1 MVGGVADDDPVA
13 TANAYLERMVPVVAG
28 MGVRFTDL
36 RPGFVR
42 ASAPFEGNGN
52 HFGVVY
58 AGVIFSLAEVLGGGM
73 HLATFDA
80 STHYPLVRK
89 VEVEFLSPGRS
100 DLTATAALPDAELE
114 AVREQISAGAPVPLV
129 LTAEVAGEDGIVVAR
144 TRGDYQLRP
153 FDR

>member
-1 MVGGVADDDPVA
+1 
-13 TANAYLERMVPVVAG
+13 
-28 MGVRFTDL
+28 
-36 RPGFVR
+36 
-42 ASAPFEGNGN
+42 
-52 HFGVVY
+52 
-58 AGVIFSLAEVLGGGM
+58 M

-114 AVREQISAGAPVPLV
+114 AVREQISAGATVPLV